1 MSEYISS
8 HFLVETN
15 KTPFAVLRKYNKTRQ
30 KDEWALRCKNPL
42 FVNEYKLDI
51 FPLLNV
57 DRDSFKA
64 LFEVDYRADI
74 ICNTLNCILKGD
86 KKLLGH

>member
-30 KDEWALRCKNPL
+30 KDEWALRCKYPL
-42 FVNEYKLDI
+42 LVNEYSLDI

-57 DRDSFKA
+57 DKDVFQA
-64 LFEVDYRADI
+64 VWEVQS
-74 ICNTLNCILKGD
+74 THFSSL
-86 KKLLGH
+86 